1 MVGSTYRAV
10 VCEALGAPE
19 SLRLQRLARQPLSPG
34 AVRVNVKA
42 AGINFP
48 DLLTIEGLYQH
59 RPQLPFTPGVEAAGI
74 VVEMASNVHGLF
86 LGQRVIARMR
96 TGGYAEEAVVPASQV
111 VPMPQAFTFAE
122 AATFL
127 VAHGTAYH
135 GLVSRGGL
143 AAGQK
148 LLVLGAGGGL
158 GLAAVQVGKAFGARV
173 LAAAS
178 SAPKLEAAMS
188 NGAHDAI
195 DYSREPVEVA
205 VKRLTAGAGVEV
217 VLDPVG
223 IEQASVLRC
232 LAHGGKLLI
241 AGFAGGSIPAY
252 AANRILLKGCSVIGV
267 RAGEA
272 GRQDPALRRS
282 ELDAVLTLAAQGLVR
297 PLVSAR
303 FPLPKWAAAMRLLGS
318 RKAIGRVALEMDA
331 A

>member
-1 MVGSTYRAV
+1 MADPTYRAV

-19 SLRLQRLARQPLSPG
+19 SLRLQPLARQALSPG
-34 AVRVNVKA
+34 AVRVRIRA

-48 DLLTIEGLYQH
+48 DLLTIQGLYQH
-59 RPQLPFTPGVEAAGI
+59 RPQLPFVPGVEAAGI
-74 VVEMASNVHGLF
+74 VVEMAANVHGLS
-86 LGQRVIARMR
+86 LGQRVIVRMR

-111 VPMPQAFTFAE
+111 VAMPEGFTFAE

-143 AAGQK
+143 AAGQT
-148 LLVLGAGGGL
+148 LLVLGAAGGV
-158 GLAAVQVGKAFGARV
+158 GLAAVQVAKAIGARV
-173 LAAAS
+173 FAAAS
-178 SAPKLEAAMS
+178 SARKLEAAIS
-188 NGAHDAI
+188 NGAHEAI
-195 DYSREPVEVA
+195 DYSKEPVELA

-241 AGFAGGSIPAY
+241 AGFAGGSIPSY

-272 GRQDPALRRS
+272 GRRDPALRRC
-282 ELDAVLTLAAQGLVR
+282 ELDAVLALAGQGLAR

-303 FPLPKWAAAMRLLGS
+303 FPLPEWAAALSLLKS
-318 RKAIGRVALEMDA
+318 RQAIGRVALEMGA
-331 A
+331 L

>member
-1 MVGSTYRAV
+1 MVDPTYRAV

-19 SLRLQRLARQPLSPG
+19 SLRLQHLARQPLLPG
-34 AVRVNVKA
+34 AVRVSVKA

-59 RPQLPFTPGVEAAGI
+59 RPQPPFTPGVEAAGI
-74 VVEMASNVHGLF
+74 VVEMASNVRGLF
-86 LGQRVIARMR
+86 LGQRVIVRMR
-96 TGGYAEEAVVPASQV
+96 TGGYAEEAMVPASQV

-122 AATFL
+122 AATLL

-143 AAGQK
+143 AEGQK
-148 LLVLGAGGGL
+148 LLVLGAGGGV
-158 GLAAVQVGKAFGARV
+158 GLAAVQVGKAIGARI

-178 SAPKLEAAMS
+178 SAPKLEAAIS
-188 NGAHDAI
+188 NGAHEAI

-205 VKRLTAGAGVEV
+205 VKRLTAGAGVDV

-223 IEQASVLRC
+223 IEQAAVLRC

-297 PLVSAR
+297 PRVSAR
-303 FPLPKWAAAMRLLGS
+303 FPLPEWAAAMRLLRS